1 MDMEN
6 LIFVGVVYA
15 IGIILFSVWQSFA
28 DTRESR
34 PDELDEVRNEFQ
46 QRVFSWNR
54 EQSVRRMGLKNT
66 ADNLA
71 SEKNSVEPKK
81 WRPLSGRA
89 RRASSTR
96 VRQQF
101 KMIS

>member
-1 MDMEN
+1 MEN

-28 DTRESR
+28 GTRESR
-34 PDELDEVRNEFQ
+34 SDSLDEARSEFQ

-54 EQSVRRMGLKNT
+54 EQSVRRMGLKTT
-66 ADNLA
+66 ADIMAN
-71 SEKNSVEPKK
+71 EKTTSEPKK

-89 RRASSTR
+89 RRVASAR